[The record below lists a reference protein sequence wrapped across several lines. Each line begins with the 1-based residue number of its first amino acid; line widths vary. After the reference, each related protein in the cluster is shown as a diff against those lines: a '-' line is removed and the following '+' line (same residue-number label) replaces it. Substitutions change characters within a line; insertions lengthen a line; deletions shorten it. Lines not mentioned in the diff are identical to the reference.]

1 MIKQAK
7 CYSFSPNLPTL
18 VENKFLA
25 VKIRLGNLVGLNPFW
40 HDAWVIGCSEKLHHK
55 TLSRCSKKAILLLRR
70 NDRNKYNCER
80 LRASWAL
87 LSSAAKAITLFSFFC
102 LRVYFLLYKNLW
114 TSISSALP
122 RIPIILHL
130 SVCPLRGSL
139 IKLCREKVTLITNS
153 TCLNFSIFVFVLQTI
168 GLGLMRSD
176 YFNTAGNK
184 ILAVEFNTIASSF
197 GGLSSQFQ
205 HFHR

>member
-1 MIKQAK
+1 MLESSDAQKNCITKRCQDAARKQFYCCVGMIEINTIASGFGHLGPSSRRLQRQ
-7 CYSFSPNLPTL
+7 LPC
-18 VENKFLA
+18 F
-25 VKIRLGNLVGLNPFW
+25 
-40 HDAWVIGCSEKLHHK
+40 
-55 TLSRCSKKAILLLRR
+55 
-70 NDRNKYNCER
+70 
-80 LRASWAL
+80 
-87 LSSAAKAITLFSFFC
+87 LFSVWEFIFFC
-102 LRVYFLLYKNLW
+102 KKNLW